1 MLSSGR
7 DPSLN
12 AHGLLDPLCRF
23 VLLLFGFPSNQFLG
37 NGCYCSCLIAGNGNI
52 LPNRRVLLL
61 CCVDILVPVSTAY
74 NSFGGILRTQNVRS
88 FCVEGSVK
96 PQTGRSIVLHASTAA
111 MDSICLILLFLF
123 HSTSFSPVLSSC
135 KVDVVKRSEL
145 DLYLCSESVSFGF
158 RLHIFLDSFALLI
171 ITAMADWALKT
182 NLFLSLLHPVINFL
196 KKKNVLNK
204 PVIYYLD

>member
-1 MLSSGR
+1 MLSPGR

-23 VLLLFGFPSNQFLG
+23 VLLLFGFPNNQFLG

-61 CCVDILVPVSTAY
+61 CCVDILVPVTTAC
-74 NSFGGILRTQNVRS
+74 NSFGGVLRTQNFRS

-96 PQTGRSIVLHASTAA
+96 PQTGWSIVLHASTAA
-111 MDSICLILLFLF
+111 MDSVCLILFFLF
-123 HSTSFSPVLSSC
+123 RSTSFSPVLSSC
-135 KVDVVKRSEL
+135 KVDVVKKSEL
-145 DLYLCSESVSFGF
+145 DLYLRSQFVSLGL
-158 RLHIFLDSFALLI
+158 RLHIFLDSAQII
-171 ITAMADWALKT
+171 ITAMVDWALKT
-182 NLFLSLLHPVINFL
+182 NLFFSLLHPVINFL

-204 PVIYYLD
+204 AVIY